1 MALTAREL
9 EMLKG
14 LHDSISH
21 AECFS
26 SRDLRLEGY
35 LLNKATDAQVLK
47 VCACC
52 YKGESC

>member
-9 EMLKG
+9 EELKG
-14 LHDSISH
+14 LHDAINH
-21 AECFS
+21 VECFS
-26 SRDLRLEGY
+26 CGDLRLEGY
-35 LLNKATDAQVLK
+35 LLNKATEAQARK